1 METYMQGVLLMS
13 ITDRVEQKE
22 LYHDVSPLSP
32 YPEDQCYAE
41 IATHVANFKNK
52 KLVGVVKKSWQ
63 LVQMAD
69 LVNEFEEQ
77 LNKVECAWGIRDNES
92 LGGAYVARDYIVH
105 LPHTGEVGQSVR
117 MLLRLSTGYNGSFS
131 TRVGIGTLD
140 LTCSN
145 GMVTY
150 KEITGATKKHT
161 KSADLSFFASVI
173 EQSVRVFGEK
183 LQEIVEWKDT
193 RVHAPEVMRVID
205 ALDISDKLKSE
216 LYCQFRIEQAARG
229 MNVFALVSAYTAYA
243 SGNGTFEKE
252 RPAHVLHQR
261 QATVSK
267 WVASKHF
274 KQMEN
279 GRSVDGAKTQ
289 DIEWYQ
295 RLVEEHKNSKT

>member
-1 METYMQGVLLMS
+1 METHMQGVLLMS
-13 ITDRVEQKE
+13 ITDRVIQRKLWVTSPDFE
-22 LYHDVSPLSP
+22 LEVD
-32 YPEDQCYAE
+32 
-41 IATHVANFKNK
+41 THVANFKQTDSGQ

-77 LNKVECAWGIRDNES
+77 LIKIDCVWSIQDNES
-92 LGGAYVARDYIVH
+92 LDGAYVARDYIVH

-173 EQSVRVFGEK
+173 EQSVKVFGEK
-183 LQEIVEWKDT
+183 LQEIAEWKNT
-193 RVHAPEVMRVID
+193 QVFAPEVIRVID

-279 GRSVDGAKTQ
+279 GKSVDGAKTQ

-295 RLVEEHKNSKT
+295 RLVEEHRNSKT

>member
-1 METYMQGVLLMS
+1 METHMQGVLLMS
-13 ITDRVEQKE
+13 IIGRVVQYRMCVK
-22 LYHDVSPLSP
+22 SPHFAS
-32 YPEDQCYAE
+32 EVN
-41 IATHVANFKNK
+41 THLANYKCTVDGK

-77 LNKVECAWGIRDNES
+77 LKRIDCVWTTQDNES
-92 LGGAYVARDYIVH
+92 LDGAYVARDYIVH

-150 KEITGATKKHT
+150 KEIRGSTKKHT
-161 KSADLSFFASVI
+161 KTADLPFFASVI
-173 EQSVRVFGEK
+173 EQSVKVFGQK
-183 LQEIVEWKDT
+183 LQEIVDWKDT
-193 RVHAPEVMRVID
+193 QVFGANVVRVID

-216 LYCQFRIEQAARG
+216 LYCQFRIEQATRG
-229 MNVFALVSAYTAYA
+229 KNVFALVSAYTAYA

-267 WVASKHF
+267 WVATKHF
-274 KQMEN
+274 KQIEN
-279 GRSVDGAKTQ
+279 DQRVEGAKTQ

-295 RLVEEHKNSKT
+295 RLVEELETSKT

>member
-1 METYMQGVLLMS
+1 METHMQGVLLMS
-13 ITDRVEQKE
+13 ITDRVIQRKLWVTSPDFE
-22 LYHDVSPLSP
+22 LEVD
-32 YPEDQCYAE
+32 
-41 IATHVANFKNK
+41 THVANFKQTDSGQ

-77 LNKVECAWGIRDNES
+77 LIKIDCVWSIQDNES
-92 LGGAYVARDYIVH
+92 LDGAYVARDYIVH

-173 EQSVRVFGEK
+173 EQSVKVFGEK
-183 LQEIVEWKDT
+183 LQEIAEWKNT
-193 RVHAPEVMRVID
+193 QVFAPEVIRVID

-267 WVASKHF
+267 WVATKHF

-279 GRSVDGAKTQ
+279 GKSVDGAKTQ

-295 RLVEEHKNSKT
+295 RLVEEHRNSKT

>member
-1 METYMQGVLLMS
+1 LQ
-13 ITDRVEQKE
+13 ITSVQTDG
-22 LYHDVSPLSP
+22 
-32 YPEDQCYAE
+32 
-41 IATHVANFKNK
+41 K

-77 LNKVECAWGIRDNES
+77 LQRIDCVWSTQDNES
-92 LGGAYVARDYIVH
+92 LDGAYVARDYIVH

-161 KSADLSFFASVI
+161 KTADLPFFASVI
-173 EQSVRVFGEK
+173 EQSVKVFGEK
-183 LQEIVEWKDT
+183 LQEIVDWKDT
-193 RVHAPEVMRVID
+193 QVFGADVIRVID

-216 LYCQFRIEQAARG
+216 LYCQFRIEQATRG

-243 SGNGTFEKE
+243 SGNGTFEKGTSC
-252 RPAHVLHQR
+252 AC
-261 QATVSK
+261 T
-267 WVASKHF
+267 ASTTGHCF
-274 KQMEN
+274 
-279 GRSVDGAKTQ
+279 
-289 DIEWYQ
+289 
-295 RLVEEHKNSKT
+295 

>member
-1 METYMQGVLLMS
+1 METHMQGVLLMS
-13 ITDRVEQKE
+13 ITDRVIQHKLCVMSAAFASEV
-22 LYHDVSPLSP
+22 D
-32 YPEDQCYAE
+32 
-41 IATHVANFKNK
+41 THVANFKQTNSGQ

-77 LNKVECAWGIRDNES
+77 LNKVDCAWSIRDNES
-92 LGGAYVARDYIVH
+92 LDGAYVARDYIVH

-173 EQSVRVFGEK
+173 EQSVKVFGEK
-183 LQEIVEWKDT
+183 LQEIVDWKNT
-193 RVHAPEVMRVID
+193 QVFAPEVIRVID

-216 LYCQFRIEQAARG
+216 LYCQFRIEQSSRG

-279 GRSVDGAKTQ
+279 SKSVDGAKTQ

-295 RLVEEHKNSKT
+295 RLVEEHRNSKT

>member
-1 METYMQGVLLMS
+1 METHMQGVLLMS
-13 ITDRVEQKE
+13 ITDRVIQRKLWVTSPDFE
-22 LYHDVSPLSP
+22 LEVD
-32 YPEDQCYAE
+32 
-41 IATHVANFKNK
+41 THVANFKQTDSGQ

-77 LNKVECAWGIRDNES
+77 LIKIDCVWSICDNES
-92 LGGAYVARDYIVH
+92 LDGAYVARDYIVH

-173 EQSVRVFGEK
+173 EQSVKVFGEK
-183 LQEIVEWKDT
+183 LQEIAEWKNT
-193 RVHAPEVMRVID
+193 QVFAPEVIRVID

-261 QATVSK
+261 QATVSR
-267 WVASKHF
+267 WVAAKHF

-279 GRSVDGAKTQ
+279 GKSVDGAKTQ

-295 RLVEEHKNSKT
+295 RLVEEHRNSKT

>member
-1 METYMQGVLLMS
+1 MQGVLLMS
-13 ITDRVEQKE
+13 ITDRVIQRKLWVTSPDFE
-22 LYHDVSPLSP
+22 LEVD
-32 YPEDQCYAE
+32 
-41 IATHVANFKNK
+41 THVANFKQTDRGQ

-77 LNKVECAWGIRDNES
+77 LIKIDCVWSIQDNES
-92 LGGAYVARDYIVH
+92 LDGAYVARDYIVH

-161 KSADLSFFASVI
+161 KTADLPFFASVI
-173 EQSVRVFGEK
+173 EQSVKVFGEK
-183 LQEIVEWKDT
+183 LQEIVEWKNT
-193 RVHAPEVMRVID
+193 QVFAPEVIRVID

-216 LYCQFRIEQAARG
+216 LYCQFRIEQATRG

-267 WVASKHF
+267 WVATRHF
-274 KQMEN
+274 KLLEN
-279 GRSVDGAKTQ
+279 GKSVDGAKTQ

-295 RLVEEHKNSKT
+295 RLVEEHRNSKT